1 MQAIILAAGMG
12 RRLGELTKHNTKCM
26 VEVNGSKLIDRALL
40 FLSHL
45 NLNRI
50 IIVVG
55 YESQNLIDHI
65 NNKYRNSLNII
76 YVHNTIFDKT
86 NNIYSLALAKEYF
99 KEDDTLLL
107 ESDLIFEEEMLQMLV
122 NAPDPDIALVAKYE
136 PWMDG
141 TMVCIDDDNNI
152 INFIPKKAFRHD
164 ERDRYYKTVNI

>member
-1 MQAIILAAGMG
+1 MG

-107 ESDLIFEEEMLQMLV
+107 
-122 NAPDPDIALVAKYE
+122 
-136 PWMDG
+136 
-141 TMVCIDDDNNI
+141 
-152 INFIPKKAFRHD
+152 
-164 ERDRYYKTVNI
+164 